1 MRTKRRVVDHPILY
15 VEGLKLRPT
24 GVKVLRTLPPP
35 ASEAQCFQPV
45 MTIGQIAQWSGLT
58 PHVVRA
64 RLCELR
70 RRGLVVSGRRWVP
83 LTPTWGG
90 VVRYG
95 HCLTSAGVR
104 RARVG

>member
-1 MRTKRRVVDHPILY
+1 MRRVSLDHHPVLF

-24 GVKVLRTLPPP
+24 GLKVLQTLPPP
-35 ASEAQCFQPV
+35 VTDAESFQPIL
-45 MTIGQIAQWSGLT
+45 TAAQIAGWSGLT

-90 VVRYG
+90 IYRYG
-95 HCLTSAGVR
+95 HHLTREGAR
-104 RARVG
+104 RVAVN

>member
-1 MRTKRRVVDHPILY
+1 MRRVPFDLHPVLF

-24 GVKVLRTLPPP
+24 GVKVLQTRPPP
-35 ASEAQCFQPV
+35 MTEAQSFQPV
-45 MTIGQIAQWSGLT
+45 LTIDQIAQWSELT
-58 PHVVRA
+58 RHVVRA

-70 RRGLVVSGRRWVP
+70 RLGLVVSGRRWIP

-95 HCLTSAGVR
+95 HCLTFEGER

>member
-1 MRTKRRVVDHPILY
+1 MRRASLDHHPVLF

-24 GVKVLRTLPPP
+24 GVKVLKTLPPP
-35 ASEAQCFQPV
+35 MTQAQSFQPV
-45 MTIGQIAQWSGLT
+45 MTIDQIAQWSGLT

-70 RRGLVVSGRRWVP
+70 RRGLVTSGRRWIP
-83 LTPTWGG
+83 LTATWGG

-95 HCLTSAGVR
+95 HCLTFEGER